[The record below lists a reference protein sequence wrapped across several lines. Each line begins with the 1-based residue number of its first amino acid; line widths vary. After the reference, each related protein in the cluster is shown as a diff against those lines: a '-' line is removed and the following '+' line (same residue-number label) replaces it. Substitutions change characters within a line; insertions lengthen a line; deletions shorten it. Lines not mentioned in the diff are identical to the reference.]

1 MATVTLERMRRYARQ
16 FATQET
22 LTPTTAFVKRTPE
35 LDDRINE
42 WLCDLRNLLIEV
54 QGQGWAALTHEI
66 TMEVDEDSYN
76 LPPKFDELIGVRL
89 KRGGEQVQLDPW
101 TYADL
106 ASLETQTAYVLPC
119 GYRYRIK
126 NDQIVIKPTPV
137 VADTVFLD
145 YIPAYMPL
153 DSDPNAESF
162 EMPYNAWKWAALGAA
177 IDMLN
182 KEENAAAAASL
193 EKAKARVEQRIRSKG
208 ARRDR
213 RALRIND
220 TRKDLY
226 RNRFYSRGRPRL
238 WYS

>member
-1 MATVTLERMRRYARQ
+1 MATVTLETMRRIARQ
-16 FATQET
+16 FACQET
-22 LTPTTAFVKRTPE
+22 LTPTTAFVERDPE

-66 TMEVDEDSYN
+66 TLVVNQEGYN
-76 LPPKFDELIGVRL
+76 LPTKFDELIGVRL

-106 ASLETQTAYVLPC
+106 ASLETQTAYVLPY

-126 NDQIVIKPTPV
+126 NNKIVIKPTPV

-153 DSDPNAESF
+153 DSDPNATSF
-162 EMPYNAWKWAALGAA
+162 EMPYNAWKWAALGVA

-182 KEENAAAAASL
+182 KEENQAAAGALAQSM
-193 EKAKARVEQRIRSKG
+193 AREEQRIRSKG

-213 RALRIND
+213 RAPRIND